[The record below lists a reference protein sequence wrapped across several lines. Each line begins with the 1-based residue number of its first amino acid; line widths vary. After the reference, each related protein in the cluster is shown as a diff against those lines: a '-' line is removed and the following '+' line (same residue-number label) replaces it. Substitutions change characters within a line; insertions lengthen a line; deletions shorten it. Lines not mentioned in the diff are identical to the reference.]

1 MSVIMYNKDR
11 PLLLLEMKGTVVKR
25 IKQVIDKKYL
35 PICFQNELTV
45 DSLNE
50 WITKRLM
57 SEKREGLD
65 EARREFPHFE
75 NYGCMF
81 SLSDQYWFKRN
92 KHQTWEALNFFTN
105 SYTED
110 VGKIFFSP
118 WEIDPDHVGSVSP
131 DLVTNGVLRKAWV
144 KENGKNYLYKAGSEK
159 HHQQPISEVL
169 ASLLLKKLN
178 FLPFVEY
185 ELDIYGLKL
194 CSKCENFINENT
206 EFVPASHIY
215 NLKRRLKGVS
225 IYNHFLGLCEEYGI
239 VGVKEYLDKMIAADK
254 IIGNDD
260 RHFGNFGF
268 IRDVESAKIIGFAPL
283 FDSGSSFYGVN
294 DGEKD
299 AKLFEEESYD
309 AIKSVMKQYDLTAAL
324 DYQQMFDLID
334 KYPEISWQKKME
346 MKGRIKETIK
356 NIKKVTDGIALELKN
371 EEIETP
377 AL

>member
-1 MSVIMYNKDR
+1 M
-11 PLLLLEMKGTVVKR
+11 
-25 IKQVIDKKYL
+25 
-35 PICFQNELTV
+35 
-45 DSLNE
+45 
-50 WITKRLM
+50 
-57 SEKREGLD
+57 
-65 EARREFPHFE
+65 
-75 NYGCMF
+75 
-81 SLSDQYWFKRN
+81 
-92 KHQTWEALNFFTN
+92 
-105 SYTED
+105 
-110 VGKIFFSP
+110 
-118 WEIDPDHVGSVSP
+118 
-131 DLVTNGVLRKAWV
+131 
-144 KENGKNYLYKAGSEK
+144 
-159 HHQQPISEVL
+159 
-169 ASLLLKKLN
+169 LKKLN

-194 CSKCENFINENT
+194 CSKCENFIDENT